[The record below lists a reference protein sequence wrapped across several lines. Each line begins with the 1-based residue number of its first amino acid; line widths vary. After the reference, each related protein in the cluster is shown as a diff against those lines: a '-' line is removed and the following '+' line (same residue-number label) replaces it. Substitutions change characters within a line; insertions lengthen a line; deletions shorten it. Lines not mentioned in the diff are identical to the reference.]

1 MNNLKKKKHGAVE
14 TRERVMKRNTWRSAS
29 SAFFHSVDFSQSKN
43 EKKKKKLTLPSLAFV
58 TLTFQSRRRRSN
70 MELWNK
76 ARSLAAEA
84 AKRSHDL
91 SFGASKLSKE
101 FAAQASELSAQAI
114 KRADQI
120 KLLALADS
128 ATATAPSPP
137 DDVDLEA
144 FGITDH
150 LREFVTGITVTTFRD
165 FPLQDDTELS
175 DVPAVSNVRQ
185 DLTDWQEKH
194 AKLVLSAVK
203 EISRLR
209 YELCPRVMK
218 ERKFWRI
225 YFILVNNHIAPYEKK
240 YMEDAKL
247 KSSEQVKDQTVM
259 EPLEVE
265 LTSNQEVQEVKKE
278 TKTKT
283 STTEQ
288 DLDVFLL
295 GDAGDSD
302 NDQDNGN
309 GGLDDDLDNLVESS
323 DDEK

>member
-1 MNNLKKKKHGAVE
+1 
-14 TRERVMKRNTWRSAS
+14 
-29 SAFFHSVDFSQSKN
+29 
-43 EKKKKKLTLPSLAFV
+43 
-58 TLTFQSRRRRSN
+58 

-76 ARSLAAEA
+76 ARTIAEEA
-84 AKRSHDL
+84 AKRSHHL
-91 SFGASKLSKE
+91 SFRPSNLSAIIGDTSKE
-101 FAAQASELSAQAI
+101 FAAQASQLSAQAI
-114 KRADQI
+114 KRADHF
-120 KLLALADS
+120 KRLALADS
-128 ATATAPSPP
+128 ATAPSPSMDP
-137 DDVDLEA
+137 DLDLDA

-150 LREFVTGITVTTFRD
+150 LREFISGITVSTFRD

-185 DLTDWQEKH
+185 DLTEWQEKH
-194 AKLVLSAVK
+194 AKLVLSTVK

-218 ERKFWRI
+218 ERKFWRV
-225 YFILVNNHIAPYEKK
+225 YFILVNNHVAPYEKK

-247 KSSEQVKDQTVM
+247 KSSEQVNHQTVM

-302 NDQDNGN
+302 NDQDNSN
-309 GGLDDDLDNLVESS
+309 GGLDDELDNLVESS

>member
-1 MNNLKKKKHGAVE
+1 M
-14 TRERVMKRNTWRSAS
+14 
-29 SAFFHSVDFSQSKN
+29 Q
-43 EKKKKKLTLPSLAFV
+43 
-58 TLTFQSRRRRSN
+58 
-70 MELWNK
+70 LWNR
-76 ARSLAAEA
+76 ARSIAEEA

-91 SFGASKLSKE
+91 SFRVSKLSQE

-114 KRADQI
+114 KRADHI
-120 KLLALADS
+120 KLLALPDS
-128 ATATAPSPP
+128 ATSTAPSPSMDP
-137 DDVDLEA
+137 DLDLDA

-150 LREFVTGITVTTFRD
+150 LREFISGITVSTFRD

-185 DLTDWQEKH
+185 DLTEWQEKH
-194 AKLVLSAVK
+194 AKLVLSTVK

-218 ERKFWRI
+218 ERMFWRI
-225 YFILVNNHIAPYEKK
+225 YFILVNNHVAPYEKK

-278 TKTKT
+278 TKTNT

-302 NDQDNGN
+302 NDQDNSN
-309 GGLDDDLDNLVESS
+309 GGSDDDLDNLVESS

>member
-1 MNNLKKKKHGAVE
+1 
-14 TRERVMKRNTWRSAS
+14 
-29 SAFFHSVDFSQSKN
+29 
-43 EKKKKKLTLPSLAFV
+43 
-58 TLTFQSRRRRSN
+58 

-76 ARSLAAEA
+76 ARSFAEEA

-137 DDVDLEA
+137 DDLDLEA

-165 FPLQDDTELS
+165 FPLQDDTEFS

-203 EISRLR
+203 ITAFFRGAFIKRRASDIKINSSFTEISRLR